1 MFLSLLV
8 LFILNRIG
16 IETYN
21 ACTQKYVLTGR
32 PSGVGE
38 PPVVVNPAYN
48 LQEEVL
54 ALRAAPLITD
64 DELDTQLE
72 IGELFKCIVLLMMP
86 LWLLKG
92 VESLNPNTSRLNEA
106 VNSTADHKMTD
117 PHYSVG

>member
-8 LFILNRIG
+8 LFILNRVG

-21 ACTQKYVLTGR
+21 ACTQEYVLTGR

-38 PPVVVNPAYN
+38 TPVVVNPAYN

-86 LWLLKG
+86 LLVIEGCRIPKP
-92 VESLNPNTSRLNEA
+92 E
-106 VNSTADHKMTD
+106 H
-117 PHYSVG
+117 